1 MTLFLSANLS
11 RADSPN
17 RAAGVWDWVMDYELG
32 PNRNGILR
40 KQTNKPLEGVVDN
53 ELTAAKKYTNGMRQI
68 GWVTFSSGWRPQWH
82 EPWFGVIS
90 YLSCTRS
97 DTEGQSQ
104 DTLSRSTFWPTVWH
118 YGCLHKVNISLP
130 LRKKSRQRYFSF
142 YGFVY
147 WLSKW

>member
-32 PNRNGILR
+32 ANRNGILR

-68 GWVTFSSGWRPQWH
+68 G
-82 EPWFGVIS
+82 
-90 YLSCTRS
+90 
-97 DTEGQSQ
+97 
-104 DTLSRSTFWPTVWH
+104 
-118 YGCLHKVNISLP
+118 
-130 LRKKSRQRYFSF
+130 
-142 YGFVY
+142 
-147 WLSKW
+147 